1 MSKKNS
7 TTKPKILAVITA
19 RGGSKGIPGK
29 NIKPLGGKPLIVYS
43 IDAAKK
49 SKLITH
55 TIVSTDDKEI
65 AKVAKKFGGE
75 VPFLRPKEL
84 AEDTTPHVPV
94 MKHAI
99 EFMEK
104 KLGIVFDY
112 AVILQPTSPF
122 RTTDDIDETLR
133 KLIENK
139 ADSAVTLVDVG
150 NEHPVK
156 AKKLVGARV
165 LPYCLPEPEG
175 TRRQDFPPAYRRS
188 GAIYAM
194 RRDLIIKDGRLY
206 GAHIVGH
213 IVPTER
219 SVDIDS
225 PFEWF
230 RAEWMLEDLKKKNY
244 EF

>member
-29 NIKPLGGKPLIVYS
+29 NIKPLGGKPLIAYS

-55 TIVSTDDKEI
+55 LIVSTDDKKI
-65 AKVAKKFGGE
+65 ARIAIKYGAE
-75 VPFLRPKEL
+75 VPFLRPKKL
-84 AEDTTPHVPV
+84 AQDKTPHVPV
-94 MKHAI
+94 MCHAI
-99 EFMEK
+99 EFVEK
-104 KLGIVFDY
+104 KLGIIFDY

-122 RTTDDIDETLR
+122 RLPEDIDNTLE
-133 KLIENK
+133 KLIKNS
-139 ADSAVTLVDVG
+139 ADSAVSLVDVD
-150 NEHPVK
+150 NYHPVK
-156 AKKLVGARV
+156 AKKLAGDKV
-165 LPYCLPEPEG
+165 LPYMTPEPEG

-194 RRDLIIKDGRLY
+194 RRDLLIKDNRLY
-206 GAHIVGH
+206 GDYIVGH
-213 IVPTER
+213 IVPAER
-219 SVDIDS
+219 SVDIDT

-230 RAEWMLEDLKKKNY
+230 RAEWMLEDLKRKGY

>member
-1 MSKKNS
+1 MPEKKL
-7 TTKPKILAVITA
+7 ILAVITA

-29 NIKPLGGKPLIVYS
+29 NIKPLGGKPLLAYS

-55 TIVSTDDKEI
+55 TIVSTDAPEI

-84 AEDTTPHVPV
+84 AEDKMPHLPV
-94 MKHAI
+94 MRHAI

-104 KLGIVFDY
+104 KLGVTFDFV
-112 AVILQPTSPF
+112 VILHPTSPF
-122 RTTDDIDETLR
+122 RTTYDIDETLR
-133 KLIENK
+133 KLIESR
-139 ADSAVTLVDVG
+139 ADSAVSLVDVG
-150 NEHPVK
+150 NDHPVK
-156 AKKLVGARV
+156 AKKLVGDRV
-165 LPYCLPEPEG
+165 LPYCIPEPEG

-188 GAIYAM
+188 GAVYAM
-194 RRDLIIKDGRLY
+194 RRDLLMKDDRLY
-206 GAHIVGH
+206 GDNIIGH
-213 IVPTER
+213 VVPAER
-219 SVDIDS
+219 SVDIDT

-230 RAEWMLEDLKKKNY
+230 RAEWMLKDLKKKGY